1 MAVILVVED
10 EPALRRLLGMVLEEA
25 GYRVLRATH
34 GRHALEL
41 LAGDRP
47 DLVLADVMLP
57 VLDGAALCRR
67 LKADAATAAIPVILM
82 SAAGDAAAQGAG
94 ADAFLRKPFD
104 LDAVEAL
111 VRRWLA
117 PRPLAPG

>member
-25 GYRVLRATH
+25 GYRVLCATH

-41 LAGDRP
+41 LAGERP

-57 VLDGAALCRR
+57 VLDGAALCRQ

-82 SAAGDAAAQGAG
+82 SAAGVAVAQGAG

-117 PRPLAPG
+117 PA